1 MKGNMNRDEPEFNF
15 AWKLAIVFLCIFIV
29 ATTFKD
35 YDQSEEIKNLK
46 HRIELMEKKNDT
58 SK

>member
-1 MKGNMNRDEPEFNF
+1 MNRDKTELDF

-35 YDQSEEIKNLK
+35 YDQSEEIKELK
-46 HRIELMEKKNDT
+46 RRIELMEKK
-58 SK
+58 S

>member
-1 MKGNMNRDEPEFNF
+1 MKGNMNRDEPEFSF
-15 AWKLAIVFLCIFIV
+15 AWKLAIVLICIFMV

-46 HRIELMEKKNDT
+46 HRIELMEKK
-58 SK
+58 S

>member
-1 MKGNMNRDEPEFNF
+1 MKGNMNRDEPEFSF
-15 AWKLAIVFLCIFIV
+15 AWKLAIVLICIFMV

-58 SK
+58 SR